1 MANSQLHINTKILA
15 SRLARLLDTTE
26 TGRTIREFAN
36 TAGSR
41 CGMLVVFGGVLR
53 DLMTDGDACKPRD
66 VDLVVDEHSLRRI
79 EEAYAEQIVR
89 RTRFGGLHL
98 RINDVPIDL
107 WSLPHTWAFE
117 QGHIKT
123 DFEQLPRT
131 TFLNVEAVIA
141 RFNPSTQTEPEIF
154 EHGFFEAMRTRVLEI
169 NFEPNPFPELCVI
182 RSLVCAM
189 KLRFSIGPRLA
200 SYISRQAS
208 YCDDER
214 FEQVQESHYGYSPI
228 DRKMLLNSLGQLD
241 RHVRRR
247 SNSPIHLRTSA

>member
-1 MANSQLHINTKILA
+1 MDNSRFQPNAKELA
-15 SRLARLLDTTE
+15 SRLARLLDITE
-26 TGRTIREFAN
+26 TGRTIRDFSI
-36 TAGSR
+36 TAGSP
-41 CGMLVVFGGVLR
+41 CGVIVLFGGVLR
-53 DLMTDGDACKPRD
+53 DLMTDGHACKPRD

-79 EEAYAEQIVR
+79 EETFAERIVR

-98 RINDVPIDL
+98 RINEIPIDL
-107 WSLPHTWAFE
+107 WSLPQTWAFE

-123 DFEQLPRT
+123 EFEQLPRT

-141 RFNPSTQTEPEIF
+141 RFDPSTQAEPEIF
-154 EHGFFEAMRTRVLEI
+154 EYGFFEAMRTRVLEI

-200 SYISRQAS
+200 RYISRQAS
-208 YCDDER
+208 SCDDER

-228 DRKMLLNSLGQLD
+228 GRKMLRSSLEQVGC
-241 RHVRRR
+241 HVMRG
-247 SNSPIHLRTSA
+247 SNSPVRLEFRA